1 MPLTLPFVPCCS
13 WSVADSVSA
22 VLEGSAGELR
32 AWRTALLE
40 SCVKWLIASLSGGQ
54 HDLDSARDQE
64 RQMLLR
70 FRELLVGVFPFRGG
84 PDCTLKGKSGIDSRV
99 HGRAPRTSGS

>member
-1 MPLTLPFVPCCS
+1 M
-13 WSVADSVSA
+13 SA

-40 SCVKWLIASLSGGQ
+40 SCVRWLIASFSGGQ
-54 HDLDSARDQE
+54 HGHDSARDQE

-70 FRELLVGVFPFRGG
+70 FSELLVGVFPFRGE

-99 HGRAPRTSGS
+99 HGRAPRTSGR